1 MTLHNGDWCLP
12 RLEYPEQATYTA
24 RDCARDLQKS
34 LSIEPAVASYF
45 QVVAELMPEG
55 GDCTSS
61 FYNQDGVRLT
71 LLAAPSEFLAEY
83 ELPPHARWVPV
94 EEFRD
99 AVESPYGSWLYS
111 CAQHAA
117 LVFADLLVVDDVRTV
132 AQDPRRDVWWTH
144 RACAFLMSV
153 VRGLHLEP
161 LSYVTRVPWLTSAE
175 LFSVRTSGGFYYLK
189 APSPGCEVAVTEF
202 LSRIFSEDTLR
213 VVAVNASL
221 NCFVAEGF
229 DQLSR
234 GPDDE
239 VNVARAWGAMQL
251 RSTHFSEEL
260 RQAGVP
266 DYSPAVLSL
275 LVDGLVQD
283 PSVAAALEGEMS
295 TVDFLRGARLVCAKL
310 EASALPVSLVH
321 GDLTMGNVGRKRDG
335 GLLIFDWE
343 YAYLSHPFCHSYRS
357 RDLLRSPEV
366 RRAYLDCWS
375 ALVCLEQA
383 EAELAAAAVVGG
395 LATLQWHVALLPA
408 CRRML
413 HNIHVRAIRYYVSQ
427 LLDALRSL

>member
-1 MTLHNGDWCLP
+1 M
-12 RLEYPEQATYTA
+12 
-24 RDCARDLQKS
+24 
-34 LSIEPAVASYF
+34 
-45 QVVAELMPEG
+45 
-55 GDCTSS
+55 
-61 FYNQDGVRLT
+61 
-71 LLAAPSEFLAEY
+71 
-83 ELPPHARWVPV
+83 
-94 EEFRD
+94 
-99 AVESPYGSWLYS
+99 
-111 CAQHAA
+111 
-117 LVFADLLVVDDVRTV
+117 
-132 AQDPRRDVWWTH
+132 
-144 RACAFLMSV
+144 
-153 VRGLHLEP
+153 
-161 LSYVTRVPWLTSAE
+161 
-175 LFSVRTSGGFYYLK
+175 
-189 APSPGCEVAVTEF
+189 TEF
-202 LSRIFSEDTLR
+202 LPRIFSKDTLR

-234 GPDDE
+234 GSDDKA
-239 VNVARAWGAMQL
+239 NVARAWGAMQL
-251 RSTHFSEEL
+251 RSIHFSEEL
-260 RQAGVP
+260 QQVGVP

-283 PSVAAALEGEMS
+283 PSVAAALEGEIS
-295 TVDFLRGARLVCAKL
+295 TVEFIRVARLVCAKL

-335 GLLIFDWE
+335 GLPIFDWE
-343 YAYLSHPFCHSYRS
+343 YAYLSHPFCHSYHS

-366 RRAYLDCWS
+366 RRADLDCWS

-413 HNIHVRAIRYYVSQ
+413 HHSHVRAIRYYVSQ